1 MLNRF
6 ETRSLAQEHRRRGD
20 KRSCLSRVSRIR
32 AGVTSHAVTPLHL
45 RISSRPAQCTAQ
57 CSLSLLIQRSSEL
70 NQRNPCARVRSAVQ
84 HVGWQPAKHSC
95 QQIYNEEKP
104 RKGLSRSLKN
114 CFGTHS
120 WSIRCDRCVNVV
132 NKWVVKSYFMLQINP
147 ITSFNFY
154 ILVSAYHGVQ
164 QMTNPEQSG
173 KTTESLQ
180 YSKIRG

>member
-32 AGVTSHAVTPLHL
+32 AGVTSHAVAPLHL
-45 RISSRPAQCTAQ
+45 RISPCIVHSTVFTQSTYIT
-57 CSLSLLIQRSSEL
+57 L
-70 NQRNPCARVRSAVQ
+70 QRNPCARVRSAVQ
-84 HVGWQPAKHSC
+84 HVGWQPAKHSIRHSC

-104 RKGLSRSLKN
+104 RKGLPRSLKN
-114 CFGTHS
+114 CFGTHP
-120 WSIRCDRCVNVV
+120 WSIRCDRCVNFV
-132 NKWVVKSYFMLQINP
+132 NKWVVKLYFMLQINP
-147 ITSFNFY
+147 ITSFNFH

-164 QMTNPEQSG
+164 QTTNPERSG